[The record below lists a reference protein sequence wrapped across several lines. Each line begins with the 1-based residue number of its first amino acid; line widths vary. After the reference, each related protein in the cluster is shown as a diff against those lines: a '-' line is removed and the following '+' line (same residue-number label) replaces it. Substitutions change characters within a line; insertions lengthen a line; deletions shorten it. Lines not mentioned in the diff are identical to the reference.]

1 MARMRLRDRILLAWK
16 LRLRRTAVS
25 RRQANLGSTL
35 RLEGLESRALL
46 DGAGILFPT
55 LAPQLTPF
63 TTSANVLKHS
73 TVSMVVPAPS
83 ANPVG
88 LSYSLGADAPAWAT
102 IGPTSG
108 LLSLSPG
115 SDGGSTAFDVFV
127 NESGRAPTA
136 RRLDVSVFSAGV
148 VGNDL
153 VVYGTSGSDRL
164 EVMATGAASVTAGA
178 VPLPILL
185 PDGAVTGSFNPTA
198 VGGSLFVDLG
208 AGVDAFKASGHA
220 SIVIR
225 TSSVT
230 AAAAGDLLDVA
241 AWSGNLT
248 LDVGAGALDV
258 TNTAPAVAAAIDT
271 LLVGSKLGNVSI
283 SAGSIHCAQAL
294 SADAVSL
301 QAMSADLRAANF
313 GTASLTLPQAGAA
326 VNLAGAGFGS
336 LVVTG
341 AGTLV
346 DLSGADFDRLENRS
360 PGAAISLS
368 NASFQSFVNAAPRS
382 VIDLS
387 AATFGTILN
396 TGFGATLNLAGAQ
409 FSSLLNEG
417 AESTINIGGANFKA
431 LVKQTNSIN
440 LGGIKFDALINKGSG
455 TKINLGGAD
464 FSALT
469 EQTADI
475 TVGGIDFRSLENTA
489 DDVTVSVGGVDFG
502 TLVDQ
507 GGAISVGAIKF
518 DALINKGKGTKI
530 NLGGA
535 NFKALVKQTATIN
548 LGGAAFN
555 TLVNQSDGL
564 TVDLGGAN
572 FKALVKQTATI
583 NLGGVQFGTLLNEGS
598 LATINVGG
606 VDFGTLVD
614 QEGAISVGA
623 IKFDALINKGSGT
636 KINLGGANFKA
647 LVKQTAT
654 IKLGGVQIQ
663 GILNTA
669 DSVSI
674 FTSPADFGAVVSKA
688 PGTTINL
695 GGVTL
700 GTLIN
705 SGQDVSI
712 DLTDVTFSTLVN
724 ADPVAVVQPGV
735 DLATLAD
742 VGARARITLTR
753 ATFDTLVNAASGST
767 ITVEDGTFA
776 VLVNSGNAAG
786 AAISLSGGS
795 FQTLAN
801 YGAAATVD
809 LGSANFKALVKKTN
823 SINLGGIK
831 FDALINKGKG
841 TKINLGG
848 ADLSTLTE
856 QTAPITV
863 GAVEFRTLLNTADG
877 VEINIGGANFKAL
890 VKKTNSIN
898 LGGIKF
904 NALVNKGNGTKIRLG
919 GADFGAVV
927 SATSGAQINL
937 PSTEIDQILN
947 EGSDV
952 SIVTGAANFSESVKQ
967 NATINLGGIK
977 FNALTNKGKGTKI
990 NLGGI
995 SFGTLENQADATEIT
1010 LVNNDFSDLLNGG
1023 GGADTRI
1030 DILGGRFLSLT
1041 NTGNGV
1047 GLVRVA
1053 DAAFGSVRNDGN
1065 FVGLIH
1071 VAGGPEANV
1080 LLNDG
1085 NGVNLVYSAG
1095 AGDDVF
1101 VNNASCDDLH
1111 GNAVVMMVD
1120 LGGGSD
1126 RAVIGGQKLFGRVI
1140 SGIGDE
1146 RVYFV
1151 GGVTGALLLEES
1163 AFGGV
1168 DTLDFSRLTGGGIT
1182 IDLASTAPQIVRAG
1196 LTLLLTNGQG
1206 VENVVGTPAADTI
1219 RGNSLDNLLTG
1230 ADLADDRGG
1239 PATPLN
1245 GRTQVVLLDF
1255 DSRTEAGEHVY
1266 TATERAAILAG
1277 VTSIYAGFQVSFVT
1291 SAPAR
1296 GEYATVFFNQSR
1308 ADGQPGGDSSEI
1320 DFGNRNLG
1328 GTAIVQVN
1336 GLLGLPGGPEATS
1349 ANVVS
1354 ASTWIAAH
1362 ELGHLLGLRHAD
1374 AFGPVGFVANTA
1386 PQAVGL
1392 EATPANP
1399 GAPAAWE
1406 TNTSIM
1412 ATPAL
1417 TGFTLADL
1425 TTSHFFG
1432 VREAVKLAFNQRAP
1446 IVPDGR
1452 LLVAEQSA
1460 PHGGLNSAQSLS
1472 LASLP
1477 VPNTLRRGFDAGNE
1491 LVVAAV
1497 DVVGTVATSGQ
1508 KDIYRIDGRRGDLLN
1523 LQVMSK
1529 ALNRFQGRNFD
1540 AYLTVYDAGG
1550 KVVAS
1555 SDDEFESQDPAI
1567 TDLVLPADGS
1577 YYLEVRGY
1585 DATQTGS
1592 YELFVWRFD
1601 TASPLDAGDLIDG
1614 RDGNDI
1620 LLGGAG
1626 EDILFG
1632 GEGNDLL
1639 TGGSGDDLA
1648 VGGDGADRLNGGT
1661 DDDVLVAGDTNAA
1674 TGIWND
1680 PAKLRMFVSAWS
1692 TKGFRFAI
1700 FREGSTGDC
1709 SQDVLTGGLGADWFI
1724 ISREDRILDRSGSQ
1738 GDAVDTVR

>member
-16 LRLRRTAVS
+16 LRLRRTAS

-102 IGPTSG
+102 IGRTSG

-115 SDGGSTAFDVFV
+115 SDGGSIAFDVFV

-164 EVMATGAASVTAGA
+164 EVIATGAASVTAGA

-198 VGGSLFVDLG
+198 LGGSLFVDLG

-220 SIVIR
+220 SIVVR

-230 AAAAGDLLDVA
+230 AAPAGDLLDVA

-301 QAMSADLRAANF
+301 QATSADLRAANF

-555 TLVNQSDGL
+555 TLVNQSDGM

-623 IKFDALINKGSGT
+623 IKFDALINKGGGS
-636 KINLGGANFKA
+636 KINLGGVNFKA

-669 DSVSI
+669 DGVSI
-674 FTSPADFGAVVSKA
+674 LTSPADFSAVMSRA
-688 PGTTINL
+688 PGTTITL
-695 GGVTL
+695 GGVAL

-753 ATFDTLVNAASGST
+753 ATFDTLVNAASGAT
-767 ITVEDGTFA
+767 ITVEDGTFTT
-776 VLVNSGNAAG
+776 LVNSGNAEG
-786 AAISLSGGS
+786 AEIALSGGS

-809 LGSANFKALVKKTN
+809 LGS
-823 SINLGGIK
+823 
-831 FDALINKGKG
+831 
-841 TKINLGG
+841 
-848 ADLSTLTE
+848 
-856 QTAPITV
+856 
-863 GAVEFRTLLNTADG
+863 
-877 VEINIGGANFKAL
+877 ANFKAL

-937 PSTEIDQILN
+937 PSTEIGQILN

-952 SIVTGAANFSESVKQ
+952 SIVTGAANFSAPVKQ

-977 FNALTNKGKGTKI
+977 FNALVNKGKGTKI

-1010 LVNNDFSDLLNGG
+1010 LVNNEFSDLLNGG

-1071 VAGGPEANV
+1071 VAGGAEANV

-1151 GGVTGALLLEES
+1151 GGVTGSLLLEES

-1296 GEYATVFFNQSR
+1296 GEYATVFFNQAR

-1374 AFGPVGFVANTA
+1374 AFGPVGFVVNTA

-1392 EATPANP
+1392 AATPAIP

-1460 PHGGLNSAQSLS
+1460 PHGGLSSAQSLF

-1529 ALNRFQGRNFD
+1529 ALNRFQGQNFD

-1550 KVVAS
+1550 KVIAS

-1700 FREGSTGDC
+1700 LREGSTGDC
-1709 SQDVLTGGLGADWFI
+1709 SQDLLTGGLGADWFI
-1724 ISREDRILDRSGSQ
+1724 VSQEDRSLDRSSSQ
-1738 GDAVDTVR
+1738 GDVVDTVR

>member
-16 LRLRRTAVS
+16 LRLRRTAS
-25 RRQANLGSTL
+25 RRQANLGSLL

-55 LAPQLTPF
+55 LAAQLTPF

-102 IGPTSG
+102 IGRTSG
-108 LLSLSPG
+108 LLSFSPG

-127 NESGRAPTA
+127 NESGGAPTA
-136 RRLDVSVFSAGV
+136 RRLAVSVFSAGV

-164 EVMATGAASVTAGA
+164 EVIATGAASVTADA

-208 AGVDAFKASGHA
+208 AGVDAFKASGNA
-220 SIVIR
+220 SIVVR
-225 TSSVT
+225 TNSAT
-230 AAAAGDLLDVA
+230 AAPAGDLLDVA
-241 AWSGNLT
+241 AWNGNLT
-248 LDVGAGALDV
+248 LDVGASALDV
-258 TNTAPAVAAAIDT
+258 SNTAPAGAAAIDT

-301 QAMSADLRAANF
+301 QTTSADLRSANF

-336 LVVTG
+336 LVVAG

-535 NFKALVKQTATIN
+535 
-548 LGGAAFN
+548 AFN

-623 IKFDALINKGSGT
+623 IKFDALINKGGGS
-636 KINLGGANFKA
+636 KINLGGVNFKA

-654 IKLGGVQIQ
+654 INLGGVQIQ

-669 DSVSI
+669 DGVSI
-674 FTSPADFGAVVSKA
+674 LTSPADFSAVMSRA
-688 PGTTINL
+688 PGTTITL
-695 GGVTL
+695 GGVAL

-735 DLATLAD
+735 DLTTLAD

-753 ATFDTLVNAASGST
+753 ATFDTLVNAASGAT

-776 VLVNSGNAAG
+776 TLVNSGNAEG
-786 AAISLSGGS
+786 AAIALSGGS

-831 FDALINKGKG
+831 FDALINKG
-841 TKINLGG
+841 
-848 ADLSTLTE
+848 
-856 QTAPITV
+856 
-863 GAVEFRTLLNTADG
+863 
-877 VEINIGGANFKAL
+877 
-890 VKKTNSIN
+890 
-898 LGGIKF
+898 
-904 NALVNKGNGTKIRLG
+904 NGTKIRLG

-927 SATSGAQINL
+927 SATSGTVINL
-937 PSTEIDQILN
+937 PSTEIGQILN

-952 SIVTGAANFSESVKQ
+952 SIVTGAANFSAPVKQ

-977 FNALTNKGKGTKI
+977 FDALTNKGKGTKI

-1010 LVNNDFSDLLNGG
+1010 LVKNEFSDLLNSG

-1071 VAGGPEANV
+1071 VAGGAEANV

-1085 NGVNLVYSAG
+1085 NGVNLIYSAG

-1120 LGGGSD
+1120 LGGGAD
-1126 RAVIGGQKLFGRVI
+1126 RAVIGGHKLFGRVI
-1140 SGIGDE
+1140 SGIGDD

-1151 GGVTGALLLEES
+1151 GGATGALLLEES

-1182 IDLASTAPQIVRAG
+1182 IDLATTAPQIVRAG
-1196 LTLLLTNGQG
+1196 LMLLLTNGQG

-1296 GEYATVFFNQSR
+1296 GEYVTVFFNQAR
-1308 ADGQPGGDSSEI
+1308 PDGQPGGDSSEI

-1349 ANVVS
+1349 ANLVS
-1354 ASTWIAAH
+1354 ASTWMAAH

-1386 PQAVGL
+1386 PQTVGL

-1425 TTSHFFG
+1425 TTNHFFG

-1460 PHGGLNSAQSLS
+1460 PHGGLSSAQSLS

-1529 ALNRFQGRNFD
+1529 ALNRFQGQNFD
-1540 AYLTVYDAGG
+1540 AYLTVSDAGG
-1550 KVVAS
+1550 KVIAS

-1567 TDLVLPADGS
+1567 TDLALPADGS

-1601 TASPLDAGDLIDG
+1601 TASPTDAGDLIDG

-1639 TGGSGDDLA
+1639 TGGSGDDLV
-1648 VGGDGADRLNGGT
+1648 VGGDGADRLDGGT
-1661 DDDVLVAGDTNAA
+1661 DDDILVAGELNAA

-1700 FREGSTGDC
+1700 LREGSTGDC

-1724 ISREDRILDRSGSQ
+1724 ISREDRILDRSSSQ

>member
-16 LRLRRTAVS
+16 LRLRRTAS
-25 RRQANLGSTL
+25 RRQANLGSLL

-102 IGPTSG
+102 IGRTSG

-127 NESGRAPTA
+127 NESGGAPTA
-136 RRLDVSVFSAGV
+136 RRLAVSVFSAGV

-164 EVMATGAASVTAGA
+164 EVIATGAASVTAGA

-208 AGVDAFKASGHA
+208 AGVDAFKASGNA
-220 SIVIR
+220 SIVVR
-225 TSSVT
+225 TNSAT
-230 AAAAGDLLDVA
+230 AAPAGDLLDVA
-241 AWSGNLT
+241 GWSGNLT
-248 LDVGAGALDV
+248 LDVGASALDV
-258 TNTAPAVAAAIDT
+258 SNTLPAGAAAIDT

-301 QAMSADLRAANF
+301 QTTSADLRSANF

-346 DLSGADFDRLENRS
+346 DLSSADFDRLENRS

-623 IKFDALINKGSGT
+623 IKFDALINKGGGS
-636 KINLGGANFKA
+636 KINLGGVNFKA

-669 DSVSI
+669 DGVSI
-674 FTSPADFGAVVSKA
+674 LTSPADFSAVMSRA
-688 PGTTINL
+688 PGTTITL
-695 GGVTL
+695 GGVAL

-753 ATFDTLVNAASGST
+753 ATFDTLVNAASGAT
-767 ITVEDGTFA
+767 ITVEDGTFTT
-776 VLVNSGNAAG
+776 LVNSGNAEG
-786 AAISLSGGS
+786 AAIALSGGS

-801 YGAAATVD
+801 YGGAATVD
-809 LGSANFKALVKKTN
+809 LGS
-823 SINLGGIK
+823 
-831 FDALINKGKG
+831 
-841 TKINLGG
+841 
-848 ADLSTLTE
+848 
-856 QTAPITV
+856 
-863 GAVEFRTLLNTADG
+863 
-877 VEINIGGANFKAL
+877 ANFKAL

-919 GADFGAVV
+919 GTDFGAVV
-927 SATSGAQINL
+927 SATSGSVINL

-952 SIVTGAANFSESVKQ
+952 SIVTGAANFSAPVKQ

-977 FNALTNKGKGTKI
+977 FDALTNKGKGTKI

-1010 LVNNDFSDLLNGG
+1010 LVKNEFSDLLNSG

-1071 VAGGPEANV
+1071 VAGGAEANV

-1120 LGGGSD
+1120 LGGGAD
-1126 RAVIGGQKLFGRVI
+1126 RAVIGGHKLFGRVI
-1140 SGIGDE
+1140 SGIGDD

-1151 GGVTGALLLEES
+1151 GGATGALLLEES

-1182 IDLASTAPQIVRAG
+1182 IDLATTAPQIVRAG
-1196 LTLLLTNGQG
+1196 LMLLLTNGQG

-1255 DSRTEAGEHVY
+1255 DSRSEAGEHVY

-1296 GEYATVFFNQSR
+1296 GEYATVFFNQAR
-1308 ADGQPGGDSSEI
+1308 PDGQPGGDSSEI

-1349 ANVVS
+1349 ANLVS
-1354 ASTWIAAH
+1354 ASTWMAAH

-1386 PQAVGL
+1386 PQTVGL

-1460 PHGGLNSAQSLS
+1460 PHGGLSSAQSLS

-1529 ALNRFQGRNFD
+1529 ALNRYQGQNFD
-1540 AYLTVYDAGG
+1540 AYLTVSDAGG
-1550 KVVAS
+1550 KVIAS

-1567 TDLVLPADGS
+1567 TDLALPADGS

-1601 TASPLDAGDLIDG
+1601 TASPTDAGDLIDG

-1639 TGGSGDDLA
+1639 TGGCGDDLI
-1648 VGGDGADRLNGGT
+1648 VGGDGADRLDGGT
-1661 DDDVLVAGDTNAA
+1661 DDDILVAGDINAA

-1700 FREGSTGDC
+1700 LREGSTGDC

-1724 ISREDRILDRSGSQ
+1724 ISREDRILDRSSSQ
-1738 GDAVDTVR
+1738 GDVVDTVR